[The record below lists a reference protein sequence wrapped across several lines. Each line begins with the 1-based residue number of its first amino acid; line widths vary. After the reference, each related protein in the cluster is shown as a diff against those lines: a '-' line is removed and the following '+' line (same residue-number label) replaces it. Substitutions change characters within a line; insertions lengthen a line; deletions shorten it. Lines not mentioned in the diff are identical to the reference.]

1 MKHTEA
7 PTRKKMGFYI
17 RLWRPVGGLD
27 KKDFSRAWKNTS
39 CALFISTKT
48 DRRSFRNGGFFE
60 YHTLY
65 IKWPASCMAH
75 PGRQKR
81 RRISAEKERFRY
93 NIIESISNTLATNAR
108 PVDLLYLCPQ
118 IFQFPVAVYPVSDVL
133 EGMPQHSLTVVFPY
147 PVFLAQS

>member
-93 NIIESISNTLATNAR
+93 NIIESISNTLATNFSEN
-108 PVDLLYLCPQ
+108 PCKIKLFHFFSITPGYTKNSKF
-118 IFQFPVAVYPVSDVL
+118 I
-133 EGMPQHSLTVVFPY
+133 
-147 PVFLAQS
+147 